1 VKSKQLFTRWAII
14 IKEIKIMAIIQKKK
28 GGNYYLVYQADGKQ
42 IWKST
47 GTNNKKLARSFE
59 DTARKQ
65 NSEDKLRRKMAELL
79 GDKPP
84 VQVETI
90 LATKN
95 KRLKLEDV
103 IQSAEKYKDISIDKK
118 RAWDRFTEVLSK
130 NIHYADQ
137 ITADVAFA
145 YLNKHYG
152 SQKGKT
158 WNNNRTYLNSIFR
171 TILIDAGLSESPFQR
186 IIQKKADS
194 EHQRPFTEEECTAI
208 IGAAKEPWRS
218 AAIIA
223 YYTGLRQKDC
233 FALKWTNIKDDII
246 NHKPIKTQRFNRAV
260 QIPIHPELKKH
271 LGSLPHESET
281 VLGFVGKQSHKGR
294 FTRYFGILLDELKIS
309 DNENGTVEFNCF
321 RNTFITRCRAAGV
334 QEHVIRGIV
343 GHVDSDMTDL
353 YSHDITGAMAIKDLT
368 KGGF

>member
-1 VKSKQLFTRWAII
+1 
-14 IKEIKIMAIIQKKK
+14 MAIIQKKK
-28 GGNYYLVYQADGKQ
+28 KGNYYLVYQVDGKQ

-90 LATKN
+90 LALKN

-103 IQSAEKYKDISIDKK
+103 IPSAEKYKDISIDKK
-118 RAWDRFTEVLSK
+118 RAWDRFTEALSK
-130 NIHYADQ
+130 DIRYADQ

-145 YLNKHYG
+145 YLNKHY
-152 SQKGKT
+152 SKQKGKT

-171 TILIDAGLSESPFQR
+171 IILVDAGMMESPFQR
-186 IIQKKADS
+186 IIQKRLDDG
-194 EHQRPFTEEECTAI
+194 EHQRPFTEDECTAI

-223 YYTGLRQKDC
+223 YYTGLRQIDC
-233 FALKWTNIKDDII
+233 FALKWSSIQDSII
-246 NHKPIKTQRFNRAV
+246 THMPEKTRRYNRAV
-260 QIPIHPELKKH
+260 KIPIHPELQQH
-271 LGSLPHESET
+271 LNTLSHNNDTVVGFTGSR
-281 VLGFVGKQSHKGR
+281 KGR
-294 FTRYFGILLDELKIS
+294 FSRYFGELLTELGIT

-321 RNTFITRCRAAGV
+321 RNTFITRCRAAGIP
-334 QEHVIRGIV
+334 EHVIRGIV
-343 GHVDSDMTDL
+343 GHVSSDMTDL
-353 YSHDITGAMAIKDLT
+353 YSHDTTGAMAIKGLT